1 MSAYDT
7 VDRLDDLDVTVKFYC
22 EVPMDPMDP
31 MGAVMLQ
38 AGRSVIYLNAGDAIR
53 LATALLN
60 AAQRV
65 RHATEVDAVV
75 AGRRR

>member
-7 VDRLDDLDVTVKFYC
+7 IDRLDTMDVTVKVYC
-22 EVPMDPMDP
+22 EVPMDPDL
-31 MGAVMLQ
+31 GVMLQ
-38 AGRSVIYLNAGDAIR
+38 SGTAAVYLDPEQAVR

-65 RHATEVDAVV
+65 RHAGEVDAVV
-75 AGRRR
+75 AGKRR